1 MKKKNNLV
9 LLMTLISFSVFAQC
23 PTINCPADI
32 SLGNDSGLTTA
43 IVNYAIPIGVDSCFA
58 DSVVFDYTGAIVQ
71 WTVPIGVTSVRITA
85 KGAEGGTNT
94 SSTFSAGLGAII
106 IGDFGLIPGAVF
118 KVLVGEN
125 NMAGNGGG
133 GGTFFTDTLNAP
145 VIIAGGGGGSGM
157 DYDTIAK
164 HGQAALAGGSGS
176 GGGGAGGTAG
186 SGGSVGASFTSGA
199 GGGLLTDGAD
209 GWTANSGGD
218 AFVNGGA
225 GANVGFGIGGFGG
238 GGNGSGV
245 NTGGGGGG
253 YSGGGAASSSLGN
266 GGVGGGGGSFNAG
279 TNQVNTAGA
288 NLGNGQLVVKWNM
301 HTDTAVL
308 VSGLGSGAAFPIGTT
323 TETYRYYS
331 ASGDSV
337 DCSFNITVVS
347 TADIKEEAALNAL
360 QLFPNPS
367 NGVFSLEYPNP
378 KMQNL
383 SVEIFDNTSNIVFS
397 NTYTSS
403 YINEEIDI
411 SKSANGVYFIR
422 ITNDNQSFTRK
433 IIKQ

>member
-1 MKKKNNLV
+1 MKKKINLV
-9 LLMTLISFSVFAQC
+9 LLLTLISINVFAQC
-23 PTINCPADI
+23 PILQCPSDI
-32 SLGNDSGLTTA
+32 SVGNDSGMTTA
-43 IVNYAIPIGVDSCFA
+43 VVNYAIPLGIDSCFK
-58 DSVVFDYTGAIVQ
+58 DTVVFDYTGAIVQ
-71 WTVPIGVTSVRITA
+71 WTVPAGVTNVRITA
-85 KGAEGGTNT
+85 KGAEGGNNSVSNYT
-94 SSTFSAGLGAII
+94 AGLGAVVR
-106 IGDFGLIPGAVF
+106 GDYVLFPHSVL
-118 KVLVGEN
+118 KVLVGESN
-125 NMAGNGGG
+125 TAGNGGG
-133 GGTFFTDTLNAP
+133 GGTFLTSSTNAP
-145 VIIAGGGGGSGM
+145 IIIAGGGGGSGD
-157 DYDTIAK
+157 DYDTISK
-164 HGQAALAGGSGS
+164 HGQITNDGAAGS

-186 SGGSVGASFTSGA
+186 NGGSIGASFASGA

-209 GWTANSGGD
+209 GWSSSTGGK

-225 GANVGFGIGGFGG
+225 GGINGPGLGSFGG
-238 GGNGSGV
+238 GGCGSGNV
-245 NTGGGGGG
+245 VGGGGGG
-253 YSGGGAASSSLGN
+253 YSGGGAASNSLGS
-266 GGVGGGGGSFNAG
+266 GGVGGGGGSYNNG
-279 TNQVNTAGA
+279 INQMNLAGA
-288 NLGNGQLVVKWNM
+288 NSGHGQLVIAWSL

-323 TETYRYYS
+323 TEIYRYYS

-347 TADIKEEAALNAL
+347 TADIKEEAELNAL

-383 SVEIFDNTSNIVFS
+383 SVEIFDITSNIVFS

-411 SKSANGVYFIR
+411 SKSADGVYFIR
-422 ITNDNQSFTRK
+422 ITNENQSYTRK